1 MTVNTKKRGRPAG
14 SKNKL
19 TSPAIINRVKKLM
32 RSEGKI
38 PSIRKLAAALNVD
51 AMAIYYYFSNK
62 NELLEAVTVSLIK
75 EIYEPMDEGNW
86 QNELMLLCKSYLKLL
101 KEHPGLLE
109 TLLTMKSEGP
119 SEIFIQR
126 FHIALQ
132 PLSLD
137 ATTLKS
143 AVDLLA
149 DYLHGFALA
158 MNCNP
163 EDEHL
168 NIDSVDGPLGF
179 YITAIASDERRSTTP
194 GLSGS
199 C

>member
-1 MTVNTKKRGRPAG
+1 MAVNEKKRGRPKG
-14 SKNKL
+14 LKNKL
-19 TSPAIINRVKKLM
+19 TSSGILNRVKKLM
-32 RSEGKI
+32 RSEGKV

-62 NELLEAVTVSLIK
+62 SELLEAVTTSLIK
-75 EIYEPMDEGNW
+75 EIYEPMGNESW
-86 QNELMLLCKSYLKLL
+86 QNALILLCKSYLKLL

-109 TLLTMKSEGP
+109 TLLTMESEGP

-126 FHIALQ
+126 FYIALK
-132 PLSLD
+132 PLNLD
-137 ATTLKS
+137 VTVLKN
-143 AVDLLA
+143 ALDLVV

-168 NIDSVDGPLGF
+168 NIDSIDGPLDF
-179 YITAIASDERRSTTP
+179 YIKAIISENDH
-194 GLSGS
+194 
-199 C
+199 